1 MAQKPMTAPVKTR
14 AIRKE
19 KVIAPIQ
26 RTVDAKT
33 TKAPIPKAPTADEVN
48 DLDWMNWVEYAQARL
63 RYLENKLVSAESQI
77 AELRASNLGLQ
88 KRLLQG

>member
-1 MAQKPMTAPVKTR
+1 MAQKPTTAPVKTR

-19 KVIAPIQ
+19 KVVMPIQ

-33 TKAPIPKAPTADEVN
+33 TKAPIPKAPTPEQVN
-48 DLDWMNWVEYAQARL
+48 DLDWMNWVQYAQARL
-63 RYLENKLVSAESQI
+63 QFLENKLAETSTKLE
-77 AELRASNLGLQ
+77 ELKETNRSLQ